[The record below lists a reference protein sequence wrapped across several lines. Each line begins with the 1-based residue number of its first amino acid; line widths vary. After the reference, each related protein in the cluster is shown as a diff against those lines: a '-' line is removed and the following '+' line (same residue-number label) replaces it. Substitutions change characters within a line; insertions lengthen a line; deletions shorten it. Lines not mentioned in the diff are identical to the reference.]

1 MNESR
6 HKISVIMSVYNGENF
21 LSEQLLSIANQSYP
35 ISELIIIDDCSTDGS
50 IELIKSLSHSFPFE
64 IKIIKNTENIGPI
77 KSFEKGLKNAS
88 HDILSFTDQD
98 DVWLESKIKN
108 LVLKASEKLVQN
120 DKAYLL
126 FSDLIVVDK
135 SLNLISKSFLKFINV
150 KPFHSANQLFVQNFV
165 TGCTCIFNRKLVD
178 LCLPFPEE
186 VIMHDWW
193 LALVANY
200 LGEIDFFDEGTHL
213 YRQHQNN
220 VIGAKS
226 PLKNFFKKPQKV
238 ILNFKNTLK
247 QTEIFLNKL
256 PKQQNKLSPL
266 PKPGFKRALWIIKND
281 CLASGKIR
289 NFKNILLSLFF

>member
-1 MNESR
+1 MAL
-6 HKISVIMSVYNGENF
+6 YNGEKY
-21 LSEQLLSIANQSYP
+21 LAEQLLSICRQTYP
-35 ISELIIIDDCSTDGS
+35 ISELVIVDDCSSDNS
-50 IELIKSLSHSFPFE
+50 LVLLESLSSNFSFQ
-64 IKIIKNTENIGPI
+64 IKVIKNKKNIGPV
-77 KSFEKGLKNAS
+77 KSFEKGLAETTF
-88 HDILSFTDQD
+88 DIITFTDQD
-98 DVWLESKIKN
+98 DVWLDSKI
-108 LVLKASEKLVQN
+108 EKLIQKGGEKLAKN
-120 DKAYLL
+120 DGAYLL
-126 FSDLIVVDK
+126 FSDLLVVDQK
-135 SLNLISKSFLKFINV
+135 LNLISRSFLKFINV

-226 PLKNFFKKPQKV
+226 PLKNFLKKPQKV